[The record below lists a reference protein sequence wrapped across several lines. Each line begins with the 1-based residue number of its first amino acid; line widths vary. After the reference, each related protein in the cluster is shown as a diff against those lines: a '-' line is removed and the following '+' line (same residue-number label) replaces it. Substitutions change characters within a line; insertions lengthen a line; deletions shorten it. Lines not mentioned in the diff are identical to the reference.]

1 MNSIL
6 VPKANPP
13 ITIVT
18 RLTTHI
24 TDISLSLANI
34 NRRKSNS
41 LLMSSTTIVADTNTF
56 ELVSGLEVHV
66 QLNTNSKI
74 FSSDSA
80 AFGAAANAHIS
91 TVSLGLPGALPKL
104 NKEVIEKAMRIGLA
118 LNCEIN
124 QYNFFDRKN
133 YFYADL
139 PKGYQITQ
147 DNSPICKNGFIKV
160 TLANGEEK
168 RIGINRIHLEEDAG
182 KSMHDQ
188 DENYSF
194 VDLNRAGVP
203 LIEIVTEPDIRS
215 AEEASALLTEIRQ
228 LVRFLNVSDGNMEEG
243 SLRCD
248 ANISVRKV
256 GETQFGT
263 RCEVK
268 NINSMR
274 NVRRAMDFEFGR
286 QVEVITAGGEIIQS
300 TLNFDAEKGTTS
312 PMRSKEEANDYRY
325 FPDPDLPPV
334 VISDEWLERVKSG
347 MPLLP
352 KEIVKNL
359 MTEATINAAEATILA
374 DDKDLYQYYIDAQPE
389 VNNKKSLVN
398 WLLGSVRA
406 ILSEKQIGIAAYT
419 LLPVQLA
426 QTINLV
432 DEKKI
437 SQQSALQ
444 ELLPALAKDQNANP
458 VELARQLNLL
468 IVEDNDATAALIDEV
483 LAKYQPQ
490 VAAYKNGKKGLLGLF
505 VGDVMKLAKGKADAK
520 KVNELILEKLKA

>member
-1 MNSIL
+1 MPLDNVGVFAIEL
-6 VPKANPP
+6 
-13 ITIVT
+13 I
-18 RLTTHI
+18 H
-24 TDISLSLANI
+24 ISLSLGSIKYFQEAY
-34 NRRKSNS
+34 
-41 LLMSSTTIVADTNTF
+41 LLMSTTIAVADKDTF
-56 ELVSGLEVHV
+56 ELVSGLEIHV

-80 AFGAAANAHIS
+80 TFGAAANEHIS

-104 NKEVIEKAMRIGLA
+104 NKEVIEKAMRIGFA
-118 LNCEIN
+118 LNCQIN

-147 DNSPICKNGFIKV
+147 DNSPICVNGFLEV
-160 TLANGEEK
+160 QLPDGSTK

-188 DENYSF
+188 DEKYSF

-248 ANISVRKV
+248 ANISVREK
-256 GETQFGT
+256 GSTTFGT

-268 NINSMR
+268 NLNSIR
-274 NVRRAMDFEFGR
+274 NVRRAIEFEFGR
-286 QVEVITAGGEIIQS
+286 QVELVTAGGSIVQS
-300 TLNFDAEKGTTS
+300 TLNFDADQGTTS

-334 VISDEWLERVKSG
+334 VISNEWLEEVKSA
-347 MPLLP
+347 MPMLP
-352 KEIVKNL
+352 KQIAANL
-359 MTEATINAAEATILA
+359 VTELGINASEAVVIAEDRA
-374 DDKDLYQYYIDAQPE
+374 LYSYYTQGQSVIA
-389 VNNKKSLVN
+389 NKKSLVN

-406 ILSEKQIGIAAYT
+406 ILNEKQIDIEAYPV
-419 LLPVQLA
+419 LPAQLA
-426 QTINLV
+426 QVINLV
-432 DEKKI
+432 DAKKI
-437 SQQSALQ
+437 SQQNALQ
-444 ELLPALAKDQNANP
+444 QLLPALALGNKTS
-458 VELARQLNLL
+458 VEDLAKQLNLL
-468 IVEDNDATAALIDEV
+468 IEDDVDAIASIIDEV
-483 LAKYQPQ
+483 LAKFKPQ
-490 VAAYKNGKKGLLGLF
+490 VDAYKKGKKGVLGLF
-505 VGDVMKLAKGKADAK
+505 VGEVMKLAKGKADAK
-520 KVNELILEKLKA
+520 KVNDLIIDKLK